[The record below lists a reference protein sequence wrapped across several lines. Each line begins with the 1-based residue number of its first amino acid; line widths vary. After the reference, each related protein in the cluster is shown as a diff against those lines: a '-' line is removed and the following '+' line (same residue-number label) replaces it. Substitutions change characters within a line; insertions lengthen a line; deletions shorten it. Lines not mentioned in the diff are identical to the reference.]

1 MQHPL
6 YLYMRKFLLL
16 FHTIKYLKWPQ
27 LYFRVYRKL
36 VKPRVTQRLEG
47 QIPERNSK
55 WWHVWLYDEKITTQY
70 KATFLNHTKRLK
82 LPDDWNDESHS
93 KLWVYNLHYFEDL
106 LATGA
111 EAKYDFH
118 LELLNLWITQN
129 SEGSGNGWEPYP
141 TSLRI
146 SNVLKAWQGGLPLAE
161 EHFISLYAQASFL
174 SNDLEKHL
182 LGNHYFV
189 NLKALLFAGVILA
202 EIIYLTVFKS
212 SKSNISEIVKSSNN
226 TEEIGNVLYTKYFI
240 DFQLSGIVLLLAMI
254 GAIVLTH
261 VYRPSIKRQNID
273 KQNTT
278 YSKDRIKLVETKSG
292 EGINYN
298 E

>member
-1 MQHPL
+1 M
-6 YLYMRKFLLL
+6 FLLGT
-16 FHTIKYLKWPQ
+16 F
-27 LYFRVYRKL
+27 YF
-36 VKPRVTQRLEG
+36 
-47 QIPERNSK
+47 
-55 WWHVWLYDEKITTQY
+55 
-70 KATFLNHTKRLK
+70 F
-82 LPDDWNDESHS
+82 
-93 KLWVYNLHYFEDL
+93 
-106 LATGA
+106 
-111 EAKYDFH
+111 
-118 LELLNLWITQN
+118 
-129 SEGSGNGWEPYP
+129 
-141 TSLRI
+141 
-146 SNVLKAWQGGLPLAE
+146 
-161 EHFISLYAQASFL
+161 ASFL
-174 SNDLEKHL
+174 IVTCISVIFSKNPVNSVLFLVLAFLNSTFLFILIGAE
-182 LGNHYFV
+182 FV
-189 NLKALLFAGVILA
+189 GIILAIVYIGAVAILFLFVVMMLDIQITSLMFNIKRYVPLALLFAGVILA

-212 SKSNISEIVKSSNN
+212 SKSNISEIVRSSNN

>member
-1 MQHPL
+1 M
-6 YLYMRKFLLL
+6 FLLGT
-16 FHTIKYLKWPQ
+16 F
-27 LYFRVYRKL
+27 YF
-36 VKPRVTQRLEG
+36 
-47 QIPERNSK
+47 
-55 WWHVWLYDEKITTQY
+55 
-70 KATFLNHTKRLK
+70 F
-82 LPDDWNDESHS
+82 
-93 KLWVYNLHYFEDL
+93 
-106 LATGA
+106 
-111 EAKYDFH
+111 
-118 LELLNLWITQN
+118 
-129 SEGSGNGWEPYP
+129 
-141 TSLRI
+141 
-146 SNVLKAWQGGLPLAE
+146 
-161 EHFISLYAQASFL
+161 ASFL
-174 SNDLEKHL
+174 IVTCISVIFSKNPVNSVLFLVLAFLNSTFLFILIGAE
-182 LGNHYFV
+182 FV
-189 NLKALLFAGVILA
+189 GIILAIVYIGAVAILFLFVVMMLDIQITTLMFNIKRYVPLALLFAGVILA

-212 SKSNISEIVKSSNN
+212 SKSNLSEIYRTSNN

>member
-1 MQHPL
+1 M
-6 YLYMRKFLLL
+6 FLLGT
-16 FHTIKYLKWPQ
+16 F
-27 LYFRVYRKL
+27 YF
-36 VKPRVTQRLEG
+36 
-47 QIPERNSK
+47 
-55 WWHVWLYDEKITTQY
+55 
-70 KATFLNHTKRLK
+70 F
-82 LPDDWNDESHS
+82 
-93 KLWVYNLHYFEDL
+93 
-106 LATGA
+106 
-111 EAKYDFH
+111 
-118 LELLNLWITQN
+118 
-129 SEGSGNGWEPYP
+129 
-141 TSLRI
+141 
-146 SNVLKAWQGGLPLAE
+146 
-161 EHFISLYAQASFL
+161 ASFL
-174 SNDLEKHL
+174 VVTCISVIFSKNPVNSVLFLVLAFLNSTFLFILIGAE
-182 LGNHYFV
+182 FV
-189 NLKALLFAGVILA
+189 GIILAIVYIGAVAILFLFVVMMLDIQITTLMFNIKRYIPLALLFAGVILA

-212 SKSNISEIVKSSNN
+212 SKSNLSEIVRSSNN

>member
-1 MQHPL
+1 M
-6 YLYMRKFLLL
+6 FLLGT
-16 FHTIKYLKWPQ
+16 F
-27 LYFRVYRKL
+27 YF
-36 VKPRVTQRLEG
+36 
-47 QIPERNSK
+47 
-55 WWHVWLYDEKITTQY
+55 
-70 KATFLNHTKRLK
+70 F
-82 LPDDWNDESHS
+82 
-93 KLWVYNLHYFEDL
+93 
-106 LATGA
+106 
-111 EAKYDFH
+111 
-118 LELLNLWITQN
+118 
-129 SEGSGNGWEPYP
+129 
-141 TSLRI
+141 
-146 SNVLKAWQGGLPLAE
+146 
-161 EHFISLYAQASFL
+161 ASFL
-174 SNDLEKHL
+174 VVTCISVIFSKNPVNSVLFLVLAFLNSTFLFILIGAE
-182 LGNHYFV
+182 FV
-189 NLKALLFAGVILA
+189 GIILAIVYIGAVAILFLFVVMMLDIQITTLMFNIKRYVPLALLFAGVILA

-212 SKSNISEIVKSSNN
+212 SKSNLSEIVRSSNN

>member
-1 MQHPL
+1 M
-6 YLYMRKFLLL
+6 FLLGT
-16 FHTIKYLKWPQ
+16 F
-27 LYFRVYRKL
+27 YF
-36 VKPRVTQRLEG
+36 
-47 QIPERNSK
+47 
-55 WWHVWLYDEKITTQY
+55 
-70 KATFLNHTKRLK
+70 F
-82 LPDDWNDESHS
+82 
-93 KLWVYNLHYFEDL
+93 
-106 LATGA
+106 
-111 EAKYDFH
+111 
-118 LELLNLWITQN
+118 
-129 SEGSGNGWEPYP
+129 
-141 TSLRI
+141 
-146 SNVLKAWQGGLPLAE
+146 
-161 EHFISLYAQASFL
+161 ASFL
-174 SNDLEKHL
+174 IVTCISVIFSKNPVNSVLFLVLAFLNSTFLFILIGAE
-182 LGNHYFV
+182 FV
-189 NLKALLFAGVILA
+189 GIILAIVYIGAVAILFLFVVMMLDIQITTLMFNIKRYIPLALLFAGVILA

-212 SKSNISEIVKSSNN
+212 SKSNISEIVRSSNN